1 MQKWSDTM
9 SERKVIMGNH
19 AVSYGVKLARVQVI
33 SAYPITPQ
41 TQVVEMLSEMCAN
54 GELAAK
60 FLKVESEHSALAAII
75 GAATLGVRTF
85 TATSAQGLAL
95 MHELIHWSAGSRL
108 PLVMADVNRAMAPG
122 WSIWPDQLDALS
134 QRDTGWLQIYCESNQ
149 EILDLTILAYRLA
162 EAISMPT
169 MVVYDAFV
177 LSHTSEPVQ
186 IPDQSQ
192 VDAFLPAIES
202 RSKLDLKTPAAF
214 GGLTSP
220 EYYFE
225 FRYMMQQAHCK
236 ALSLIDELGT
246 DFGEHF
252 GRPYR
257 VLETIDCD
265 DAELILVTVGASTST
280 TRIVVQNRR
289 ARGEKIG
296 IVKLRLFRPF
306 PIEAI
311 RQALRQA
318 KRVAVIDRNLSV
330 GCGGIFA
337 QEIRSALYDLPDRPT
352 IFGYVVG
359 LGGRD
364 ITVEL
369 LDQLIDDALGR
380 EPEDGYVVFRGLK
393 SENLHVE

>member
-1 MQKWSDTM
+1 M
-9 SERKVIMGNH
+9 SKRKVIMGNH

-162 EAISMPT
+162 EVISMPV
-169 MVVYDAFV
+169 MIVYDAFV
-177 LSHTSEPVQ
+177 LSHTSEPVE

-192 VDAFLPAIES
+192 VDAFLPAIDF

-225 FRYMMQQAHCK
+225 FRYMMQQAHRK
-236 ALSLIDELGT
+236 ALSLMDEIGAEYS
-246 DFGEHF
+246 EHF
-252 GRPYR
+252 GRTYR

-280 TRIVVQNRR
+280 TRVVVRERR

-306 PIEAI
+306 PVDAI
-311 RQALRQA
+311 RQVLTKA

-337 QEIRSALYDLPDRPT
+337 QEIRAALYDLSDRPT
-352 IFGYVVG
+352 ILGYVVG

-369 LDQLIDDALGR
+369 INQLIDDALER
-380 EPEDGYVVFRGLK
+380 EPKDGYLVFRGLK
-393 SENLHVE
+393 PENLHVE

>member
-1 MQKWSDTM
+1 M

-41 TQVVEMLSEMCAN
+41 TQVVEMLSEMCADAV
-54 GELAAK
+54 LAAK
-60 FLKVESEHSALAAII
+60 FLKVESEHSALAAVI

-95 MHELIHWSAGSRL
+95 MHELVHWSAGSRL

-134 QRDTGWLQIYCESNQ
+134 QRDTGWLQLYCESNQ
-149 EILDLTILAYRLA
+149 EILDLTLLAYRLA
-162 EAISMPT
+162 ESLSMPV

-177 LSHTSEPVQ
+177 LSHTSEPVE
-186 IPDQSQ
+186 IPDQSE
-192 VDAFLPAIES
+192 VDAYLPALAS
-202 RSKLDLKTPAAF
+202 RTKLDLKTPAAF

-225 FRYMMQQAHCK
+225 FRYMMQQAHDR
-236 ALSLIDELGT
+236 ALVLMDEIGA
-246 DFGEHF
+246 EF
-252 GRPYR
+252 GRRFGRNYGA
-257 VLETIDCD
+257 LETIDCD
-265 DAELILVTVGASTST
+265 DAELILVTAGASSST
-280 TRIVVQNRR
+280 TRVVVQERR
-289 ARGEKIG
+289 RRGQNIG

-306 PIEAI
+306 PVDAI
-311 RQALRQA
+311 RRVLRKA
-318 KRVAVIDRNLSV
+318 RRVAVIDRNLSV

-337 QEIRSALYDLPDRPT
+337 QEIRAALCDLSDRPE
-352 IFGYVVG
+352 ILGYVAG

-364 ITVEL
+364 ITLAL
-369 LDQLIDDALGR
+369 LNALIDDALER
-380 EPEDGYVVFRGLK
+380 KAEEGYLVFWGLK
-393 SENLHVE
+393 EETLYVER

>member
-1 MQKWSDTM
+1 M
-9 SERKVIMGNH
+9 SKRKVIMGNH

-162 EAISMPT
+162 EAISMPV
-169 MVVYDAFV
+169 MIVYDAFV
-177 LSHTSEPVQ
+177 LSHTSEPVE
-186 IPDQSQ
+186 IPDQGQ
-192 VDAFLPAIES
+192 VDAFLPAIQS
-202 RSKLDLKTPAAF
+202 HSKLDLKTPAAF

-225 FRYMMQQAHCK
+225 FRYMMQKAHHQ
-236 ALSLIDELGT
+236 ALSLMDEIGA
-246 DFGEHF
+246 DFGARF
-252 GRPYR
+252 GRTYR
-257 VLETIDCD
+257 ALETIDCD

-280 TRIVVQNRR
+280 TRIVVQERC
-289 ARGEKIG
+289 ARGQKIG
-296 IVKLRLFRPF
+296 IAKLRLFRPF
-306 PIEAI
+306 PVDAI
-311 RQALRQA
+311 RQILTKA

-337 QEIRSALYDLPDRPT
+337 QEIRAALYDLSERPV
-352 IFGYVVG
+352 ILGYVVG

-364 ITVEL
+364 ITIEVL
-369 LDQLIDDALGR
+369 NRLIDDALER
-380 EPEDGYVVFRGLK
+380 ESQDGYVIFRGLK
-393 SENLHVE
+393 PENLHVE

>member
-1 MQKWSDTM
+1 
-9 SERKVIMGNH
+9 
-19 AVSYGVKLARVQVI
+19 
-33 SAYPITPQ
+33 
-41 TQVVEMLSEMCAN
+41 
-54 GELAAK
+54 
-60 FLKVESEHSALAAII
+60 
-75 GAATLGVRTF
+75 
-85 TATSAQGLAL
+85 
-95 MHELIHWSAGSRL
+95 
-108 PLVMADVNRAMAPG
+108 MADVNRAMAPG

-186 IPDQSQ
+186 IPEQSQ
-192 VDAFLPAIES
+192 VDAFLPAIDH

-225 FRYMMQQAHCK
+225 FRYMMQQAHDK
-236 ALSLIDELGT
+236 ALALMDELGA
-246 DFGEHF
+246 DYGERF
-252 GRPYR
+252 GRPYQI
-257 VLETIDCD
+257 LETIDCE
-265 DAELILVTVGASTST
+265 DADLILVTVGACTST
-280 TRIVVQNRR
+280 TRVVVQQRR

-306 PIEAI
+306 PVDAI
-311 RQALRQA
+311 RQVLSKA

-337 QEIRSALYDLPDRPT
+337 QEIRSALYDLSDRP
-352 IFGYVVG
+352 IVFGYVVG

-369 LDQLIDDALGR
+369 LNQLVDDALER
-380 EPEDGYVVFRGLK
+380 ETEDGYVIFQGLK
-393 SENLHVE
+393 PENLHVE